1 MFRTPRLLRSVLV
14 VPGVAALALAACSP
28 SDSADTTVELAASTQ
43 QTSSA
48 EAAATATT
56 AARSTSVTASTA
68 TTASTGS
75 RTVALSDVAAAVL
88 AEHATYHDVDADL
101 VWAPEDEVAVTLQ
114 GGTATADGA
123 GVQVNGST
131 VTITQ
136 AGTYRI
142 DGSLTGQLVVAADGE
157 GVVRLVLDGAT
168 IASATGAA
176 IDVQAAERV
185 VVVAEA
191 GTTSVLTDA
200 PGRTPVTDASDERS
214 AALFSMADLAIAGTG
229 TLEVHGTYRD
239 GIGGKDDVIVSGA
252 SVVVEAVDDGV
263 RGKDALVLLG
273 ATVRVDAGGD
283 ALKSD
288 DEEDPTRG
296 YVLVNGGTID
306 LTAGADGIDAITDVV
321 LAGATITLTAT
332 DDGVHSNDT
341 VLADSGT
348 LTVDAGDDALH
359 ADARL
364 AIEDATVDI
373 TASFEGLEANTL
385 DIAGGSVTV
394 RSSDDGI
401 NASGAD
407 PTLRISGGTTRI
419 DAGGD
424 GVDVNGSITMTGGTL
439 LVDGPKANMNGALD
453 YDGTFDISGGV
464 VVATGSSGM
473 AMAPGSSSA
482 QRSLLGTFGTQQAG
496 TLVHVVAADG
506 TPIVTFAPSKAYQS
520 LAVSTP
526 AVADGLTYQV
536 VLGGT
541 AAGSADFGLYA
552 AADHSGG
559 SVALTTTT
567 AEAVSRTMG
576 PGGGPGAR

>member
-1 MFRTPRLLRSVLV
+1 M
-14 VPGVAALALAACSP
+14 C
-28 SDSADTTVELAASTQ
+28 
-43 QTSSA
+43 
-48 EAAATATT
+48 
-56 AARSTSVTASTA
+56 
-68 TTASTGS
+68 
-75 RTVALSDVAAAVL
+75 
-88 AEHATYHDVDADL
+88 
-101 VWAPEDEVAVTLQ
+101 
-114 GGTATADGA
+114 
-123 GVQVNGST
+123 
-131 VTITQ
+131 
-136 AGTYRI
+136 
-142 DGSLTGQLVVAADGE
+142 
-157 GVVRLVLDGAT
+157 
-168 IASATGAA
+168 
-176 IDVQAAERV
+176 
-185 VVVAEA
+185 
-191 GTTSVLTDA
+191 
-200 PGRTPVTDASDERS
+200 
-214 AALFSMADLAIAGTG
+214 
-229 TLEVHGTYRD
+229 
-239 GIGGKDDVIVSGA
+239 
-252 SVVVEAVDDGV
+252 
-263 RGKDALVLLG
+263 VLLG
-273 ATVRVDAGGD
+273 ATVRVDVEATP
-283 ALKSD
+283 SS
-288 DEEDPTRG
+288 PTTRRTRP
-296 YVLVNGGTID
+296 GGTSTS
-306 LTAGADGIDAITDVV
+306 TAAPSTSPRAADGIDAITDVV

-341 VLADSGT
+341 VLVDSGT
-348 LTVDAGDDALH
+348 LTVDAGDDVLH

-576 PGGGPGAR
+576 PGGGPVPAEHPAVPFSPARRGPRAQCWWGSACGRPRPPAPGPASDSKALPSVCPPGPQPTSVERHPWHQQPCTPSRRPPRAGPAPAAVAALLAAQSWSSSPPAVSAAGR